1 MAEVTRVSSTNPS
14 YLGKLPDGLPT
25 CRVWA
30 SQDIQAVGGMEEP
43 HMLRKNLQVILKSV
57 VLLLVA
63 ACCSAQ
69 DKPASPRDPNQASP
83 SGVIS
88 GEDKD
93 SADIPPFARGLI
105 DEETYLRLR
114 DELIAIKRGLPDLL
128 LHLGARTSAIRQLEQ
143 QEKFLRSLQAE
154 SKRLA
159 GKAGAGASIA
169 GSIPTWTPLGPAPI
183 PNGQTDPLYVNEQS
197 FPIQD
202 EPEGEG
208 SFQYKMSL
216 EQVAC

>member
-1 MAEVTRVSSTNPS
+1 
-14 YLGKLPDGLPT
+14 
-25 CRVWA
+25 
-30 SQDIQAVGGMEEP
+30 MEEA
-43 HMLRKNLQVILKSV
+43 HVLRKNLQVILKSV
-57 VLLLVA
+57 VFLLVA

-114 DELIAIKRGLPDLL
+114 DELIAIKRGLPSLL
-128 LHLGARTSAIRQLEQ
+128 LHLGARTRAIRQLEQ
-143 QEKFLRSLQAE
+143 QEKFLLSLQAE

-169 GSIPTWTPLGPAPI
+169 GSIPPGRPSDQPPSPTGRRTL
-183 PNGQTDPLYVNEQS
+183 
-197 FPIQD
+197 F
-202 EPEGEG
+202 
-208 SFQYKMSL
+208 MSMR
-216 EQVAC
+216 CR